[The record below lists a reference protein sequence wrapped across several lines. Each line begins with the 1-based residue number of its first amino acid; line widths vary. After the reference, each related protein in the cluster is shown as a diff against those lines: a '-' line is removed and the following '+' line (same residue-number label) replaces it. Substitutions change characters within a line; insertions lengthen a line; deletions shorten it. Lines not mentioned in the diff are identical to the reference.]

1 VPLMGLGVARGYATG
16 CARTKHEAGRTRAA
30 AAARGTH
37 GVLTGQSLEGTV
49 DPSSIPL
56 QAFRLRRVMR
66 RMRNKHHARLLI
78 RRVTG

>member
-1 VPLMGLGVARGYATG
+1 MRPPLRGVLTGYSL
-16 CARTKHEAGRTRAA
+16 
-30 AAARGTH
+30 RGTH
-37 GVLTGQSLEGTV
+37 GVLTAWVLTGHSLGSLSRGLTDRWSAAV
-49 DPSSIPL
+49 YDTL